1 MRFRRSNEPPR
12 DPPVHLTHAEYLQR
26 FGAPPFS
33 EKGKVEAADTS
44 EDKRARLIAAL
55 EQARD
60 ARKFEIDMYWKRAT
74 YFWAFI
80 AAAFLGYASF
90 FNATPSHGFAAFL
103 MSMVGLV
110 FTYAWHLVNRG
121 SKFWQ
126 ENWENHVELLEDAV
140 TGPLFKTIAERPA
153 SSGGPTWED
162 RRIGPRAI
170 SVSKVNAVVS
180 VFMIWIWVELAVAAA
195 GAVTFGDWRDWVLH
209 WPQFTPVRARLVVL
223 LALAMPALCAGWLL
237 RTQVASHR
245 NGHHP
250 KITVRR
256 SAPTPPP
263 IHDVAEPRAKRS

>member
-1 MRFRRSNEPPR
+1 MKFHHRKDPPR

-26 FGAPPFS
+26 FGASFHPDGEQSDATVTP
-33 EKGKVEAADTS
+33 
-44 EDKRARLIAAL
+44 EDKRARLVAAL

-90 FNATPSHGFAAFL
+90 FNAKTPHGFAAFL

-140 TGPLFKTIAERPA
+140 TGPLFKTVAERPDPP
-153 SSGGPTWED
+153 GRPTWED
-162 RRIGPRAI
+162 RRIGPQAI

-180 VFMIWIWVELAVAAA
+180 LFLIWVWVELAVAAA
-195 GAVTFGDWRDWVLH
+195 GAVTFGDWRAWALQ
-209 WPQFTPVRARLVVL
+209 WPFLTPARARVAVL
-223 LALAMPALCAGWLL
+223 LAVAMPAMRAGWLL
-237 RTQVASHR
+237 RSQVASHR
-245 NGHHP
+245 AGHHP
-250 KITVRR
+250 KITLRR
-256 SAPTPPP
+256 SAPTPPSVQVP
-263 IHDVAEPRAKRS
+263 DKRRTKQP